1 MASELYTKSCLE
13 EKLLDLPNWQR
24 IAFELLSE
32 KVGDKADAFPCIPG
46 RQGFLTDQLR
56 ISFAGD
62 PREEGTP
69 EEVGLLLSEYG
80 KISRNTGKYASLLV
94 IFDTPEDLAEYYSI
108 EAYEELFWSFFKP
121 AERLRSERLAGRHT
135 GRP

>member
-24 IAFELLSE
+24 VAFELLSE

-69 EEVGLLLSEYG
+69 EEVGMLAVRVRKDLKEYR
-80 KISRNTGKYASLLV
+80 KIRVGACD
-94 IFDTPEDLAEYYSI
+94 F
-108 EAYEELFWSFFKP
+108 
-121 AERLRSERLAGRHT
+121 
-135 GRP
+135 